1 MQGKKGRIVNLKRVV
16 TICVSAVVW
25 IFSAFRNCCAVIVG
39 HRTPALWTVL
49 YYHSISPDQ
58 RERFCRQMD
67 VLLRL
72 TKPTLLGGS
81 EASNNLKARTTVTFD
96 DGFLSYRE
104 IALPEMMKR
113 GIPSILFVPSGWMG
127 KQADWA
133 VNNSVGEMLEK
144 VLDSRQLNDLGKNPL
159 VAIGSHCVSHR
170 DLCSLEERD
179 STAEIWQSRKDL
191 QAATGTEVNMLSFP
205 YGSFDE
211 SHIAIA
217 QHAGYQK
224 VFSTM
229 PISYENDR
237 DFLIGRVT
245 VDVEDSWFEFRMK
258 LAGAYRWLPLAI
270 KFKKKLYR

>member
-1 MQGKKGRIVNLKRVV
+1 MQDKKGRTANLKRALL
-16 TICVSAVVW
+16 ICVSTLVW
-25 IFSAFRNCCAVIVG
+25 ICDALRSRYALIIR
-39 HRTPALWTVL
+39 HPSPTLWTVL
-49 YYHSISPDQ
+49 YYHSISEDQ

-67 VLLRL
+67 MLLRL
-72 TKPTLLGGS
+72 TKPSLPGGS

-127 KQADWA
+127 KQADWT
-133 VNNSVGEMLEK
+133 VNKTDGEILEK
-144 VLDSRQLNDLGKNPL
+144 VLDSKQLNDLGKNPL
-159 VAIGSHCVSHR
+159 VVIGSHCVSHR

-179 STAEIWQSRKDL
+179 SMAEIWQSRKDL

-217 QHAGYQK
+217 QHAGYQR

-258 LAGAYRWLPLAI
+258 LAGAYRWLPMAI